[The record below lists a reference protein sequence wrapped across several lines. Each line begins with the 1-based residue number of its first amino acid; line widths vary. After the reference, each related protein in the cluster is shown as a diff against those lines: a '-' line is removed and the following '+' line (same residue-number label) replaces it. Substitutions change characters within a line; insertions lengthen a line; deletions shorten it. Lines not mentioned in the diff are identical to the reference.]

1 MLEIAVFVVV
11 CVYLQIIINRDKR
24 DRKRY
29 EQIGRALDKE
39 EKRRAKEEKLRSKR
53 IKHPK
58 VCYLDDY
65 RLCVLSRGKALPFP
79 IHILTRSLTIYSTT
93 FAHSSPK
100 VSLRVR
106 RAYSISPVISL
117 SVVFKPL
124 SFNLATNHCSAA
136 SNFSE
141 PP

>member
-65 RLCVLSRGKALPFP
+65 RLPPNPQKS
-79 IHILTRSLTIYSTT
+79 
-93 FAHSSPK
+93 
-100 VSLRVR
+100 
-106 RAYSISPVISL
+106 
-117 SVVFKPL
+117 FKK
-124 SFNLATNHCSAA
+124 
-136 SNFSE
+136 
-141 PP
+141 

>member
-39 EKRRAKEEKLRSKR
+39 EKRRAKEEKL
-53 IKHPK
+53 
-58 VCYLDDY
+58 
-65 RLCVLSRGKALPFP
+65 RGKALPFP

>member
-29 EQIGRALDKE
+29 EQIGKALDKE

-65 RLCVLSRGKALPFP
+65 RQ
-79 IHILTRSLTIYSTT
+79 SLQTPQRI
-93 FAHSSPK
+93 
-100 VSLRVR
+100 
-106 RAYSISPVISL
+106 I
-117 SVVFKPL
+117 
-124 SFNLATNHCSAA
+124 
-136 SNFSE
+136 
-141 PP
+141 